1 MAGSR
6 ESGAGAASGAAAAA
20 SRAGGAVRVGTRR
33 LIGSWSHLAPSQRL
47 PAYACAAMVATMFL
61 PWYSQTV
68 AGRFGTGAD
77 TRIDAV
83 TETVSAWG
91 KFTFVEAGVLLVA
104 AAVLLLLFRRGEGK
118 AFHLPGGDG
127 TVIAVG
133 GGWAAFLCFYR
144 LFDQPAT
151 ERLPEGVVTYGV
163 RWGLFFAM
171 VACLFLASTG
181 LRLRAADVAEPPLPG
196 ESGPPRPRAAPE
208 RPPAPAADDAH
219 LENRGDADG
228 APTRVDPALQPT
240 RVDPTA
246 QPTRVAPRREGEG
259 AEQLSF
265 DEPE

>member
-6 ESGAGAASGAAAAA
+6 EPGRAAAEAA
-20 SRAGGAVRVGTRR
+20 TRAGGAIRVATRR
-33 LIGSWSHLAPSQRL
+33 LIGAWRHLAPSQRL
-47 PAYACAAMVATMFL
+47 PAYACAAIVATMFL

-68 AGRFGTGAD
+68 AGRFGTGRD

-127 TVIAVG
+127 AVIAAA

-196 ESGPPRPRAAPE
+196 EMVPPRARAPVE
-208 RPPAPAADDAH
+208 RRPAPAAA
-219 LENRGDADG
+219 
-228 APTRVDPALQPT
+228 DPASEPT
-240 RVDPTA
+240 RVDPTL
-246 QPTRVAPRREGEG
+246 QPTRVEG
-259 AEQLSF
+259 ASQPTRVTPRSEPAESEQLSF

>member
-1 MAGSR
+1 MASSR
-6 ESGAGAASGAAAAA
+6 EPGGGAAAAA

-33 LIGSWSHLAPSQRL
+33 LIAAWSHLAPSQRL
-47 PAYACAAMVATMFL
+47 PAYACAAIVVTMFL

-68 AGRFGTGAD
+68 AGRFGSGEDA
-77 TRIDAV
+77 RIDAV

-91 KFTFVEAGVLLVA
+91 KFTFVEGGVLLVA

-127 TVIAVG
+127 AVIAAG
-133 GGWAAFLCFYR
+133 GAWAAFLCFYR

-196 ESGPPRPRAAPE
+196 DSGSPRRRARPE
-208 RPPAPAADDAH
+208 RAPAPPATGPDGEPDEDGGSDA
-219 LENRGDADG
+219 
-228 APTRVDPALQPT
+228 TRVEPSLQPT
-240 RVDPTA
+240 RVDPTS
-246 QPTRVAPRREGEG
+246 QPTRVAPRREGE
-259 AEQLSF
+259 ASEQLSF